1 MLLATVDY
9 FIFENKVKS
18 IFDRQHRGDP
28 REVVMAGGHGENLC
42 HSDRAVFGGNVS
54 GGPDVQTGEEL
65 SPLAGE
71 PSVWKWCRDELKP
84 NW

>member
-1 MLLATVDY
+1 MLMPTVDN
-9 FIFENKVKS
+9 FIFDNKVKS

-42 HSDRAVFGGNVS
+42 YTDRAMSGWNVS

-65 SPLAGE
+65 PPLARE
-71 PSVWKWCRDELKP
+71 PSVWKRC
-84 NW
+84 